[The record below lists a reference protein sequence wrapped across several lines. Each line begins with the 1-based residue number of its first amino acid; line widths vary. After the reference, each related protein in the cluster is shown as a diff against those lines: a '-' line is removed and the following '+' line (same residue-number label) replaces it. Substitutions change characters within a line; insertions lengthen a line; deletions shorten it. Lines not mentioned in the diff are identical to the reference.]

1 MPHAC
6 NAFSNGSKALPH
18 WRLTSPSSSL
28 LLVVSDSTGN
38 NVPIIKPITPF
49 SNPSLVTSGTY
60 TLLGA
65 VLNSPCSEQIVDLL
79 TSIDVTGV
87 SGESLPW
94 NKLQGAVATA
104 DLEELAHEHHA
115 LFVGLGRGELL
126 PYGSVYLTGFLQE
139 KPLADLRT
147 DLQQLGFEAAEN
159 THEPEDHAGA
169 LCEVMGIMAGSP
181 DDFPHD
187 TQKAFF
193 SRHMGPWMTEFFDDL
208 IKARDS
214 GFYRAVGEFGRAFI
228 AMEKRYFE
236 MEV

>member
-1 MPHAC
+1 M
-6 NAFSNGSKALPH
+6 
-18 WRLTSPSSSL
+18 SSQ
-28 LLVVSDSTGN
+28 LVASV
-38 NVPIIKPITPF
+38 VPEEQQAR
-49 SNPSLVTSGTY
+49 SGTY
-60 TLLGA
+60 TLRGA
-65 VLNSPCSEQIVDLL
+65 LLNAPCSEQVVDLL
-79 TSIDVTGV
+79 TSIDVADV

-94 NKLQGAVATA
+94 NKLQAEITNS

-147 DLQQLGFEAAEN
+147 DLKRLGFETADD

-193 SRHMGPWMTEFFDDL
+193 SQHMGSWMTEFFDDL
-208 IKARDS
+208 IKARES
-214 GFYRAVGEFGRAFI
+214 GFYRAVGEFGRAVI
-228 AMEKRYFE
+228 SIEKRYFE